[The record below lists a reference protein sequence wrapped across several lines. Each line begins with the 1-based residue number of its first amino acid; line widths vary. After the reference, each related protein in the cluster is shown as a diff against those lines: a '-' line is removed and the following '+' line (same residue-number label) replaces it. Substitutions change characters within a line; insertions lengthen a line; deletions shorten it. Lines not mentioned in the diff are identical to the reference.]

1 MMHFRYRI
9 AGLCLLAAIVGGAN
23 VGCEDDDAT
32 VDTEM
37 HRRLAV
43 ELRDAR
49 LYQPAIEEYS
59 SMLQAGNLS
68 HAERANLHFLIGRI
82 YYDDLGDYTQAA
94 AHFVRARTLN
104 PDADFVAEASRK
116 LVASLERSGRIADA
130 RRQMDASVN
139 IDTEPRQPGDV
150 AVAVIG
156 NDTVWSSAL
165 ERAIGELPPEQQA
178 DLASHTDRIEFM
190 RQYVAREM
198 IYRAA
203 LREDYASRPEIQRQ
217 QHALLKQLLV
227 NAFIMDK
234 IMPTIDSD
242 SLDIHNF
249 YQANKTTRYNNRP
262 LDSVMTQVVFDY
274 SNEKA
279 RAAFDQYIQKLA
291 RAEQVE
297 FFDRNVR

>member
-23 VGCEDDDAT
+23 VF
-32 VDTEM
+32 VDTVSDYETDLVLFPELFNAPLIAQYEEESPPEAM
-37 HRRLAV
+37 RR
-43 ELRDAR
+43 
-49 LYQPAIEEYS
+49 
-59 SMLQAGNLS
+59 
-68 HAERANLHFLIGRI
+68 
-82 YYDDLGDYTQAA
+82 LGDYTQAA